1 MAQSIASIPT
11 FPSSEE
17 NIFRGIL
24 ITEKVHHFKTP
35 LSSACYLLEMQRHA
49 GSGRTK
55 GQLANTLASV
65 RKQQVPPSRTNDSQ
79 KACTLTERGQVAG
92 FPRHNCHP
100 FLTHQVHSQFLSH
113 SRDSPVG

>member
-1 MAQSIASIPT
+1 MAQIIASIPT
-11 FPSSEE
+11 IPSSEE

-49 GSGRTK
+49 GSGRTRR
-55 GQLANTLASV
+55 QLANTLASM
-65 RKQQVPPSRTNDSQ
+65 RKQQVPPLRTNDSQ
-79 KACTLTERGQVAG
+79 KPCTLTERGQVAG
-92 FPRHNCHP
+92 FPHRNGHP
-100 FLTHQVHSQFLSH
+100 FLTHQVRSQLLSH

>member
-1 MAQSIASIPT
+1 MAQIIASIPT

-55 GQLANTLASV
+55 GQLANMLASV
-65 RKQQVPPSRTNDSQ
+65 RTQQVPPSRTNDSQ

-92 FPRHNCHP
+92 FRGHNRHP
-100 FLTHQVHSQFLSH
+100 FLTHQVHSQLPSH
-113 SRDSPVG
+113 CRDSPVG